1 MTKTITFKRIDDV
14 ALNGALLLVNVV
26 HDGRK
31 DGRFYFAHLGGAIF
45 FTDKFIQ
52 PTQTSSQR

>member
-52 PTQTSSQR
+52 PTF